1 MAAGVEYQLIDIFT
15 AQAKP
20 IGAVERPM
28 EQIDFFRALTGE
40 AQLELL
46 GNLVGD
52 GPPEAV
58 SSEQDALLQGWVP
71 GDIATM
77 GSQCD
82 DEGGLQIVHAAPTPR
97 DPARI
102 PRLHDQGRTLIRA
115 FICRPNSG

>member
-1 MAAGVEYQLIDIFT
+1 MATGVEYQLIDIFT

-28 EQIDFFRALTGE
+28 EQIDFFRALTEE
-40 AQLELL
+40 AQLEWLE
-46 GNLVGD
+46 NLVGD

-58 SSEQDALLQGWVP
+58 SSEQDALLQGWVT

-82 DEGGLQIVHAAPTPR
+82 DEEGFKSCMPPQLREI
-97 DPARI
+97 
-102 PRLHDQGRTLIRA
+102 LL
-115 FICRPNSG
+115 